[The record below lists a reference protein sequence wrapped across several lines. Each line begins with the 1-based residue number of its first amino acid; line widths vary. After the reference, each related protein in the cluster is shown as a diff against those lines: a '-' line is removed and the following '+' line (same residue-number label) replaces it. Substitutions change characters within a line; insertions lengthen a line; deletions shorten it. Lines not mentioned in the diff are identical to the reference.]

1 MVAECNL
8 ILCKVNEK
16 NADVGHSIYNNGI
29 MQSAHLLYGKW
40 ADVALCR
47 EMDYFRNSTTDLS
60 GPR

>member
-1 MVAECNL
+1 
-8 ILCKVNEK
+8 
-16 NADVGHSIYNNGI
+16 

-40 ADVALCR
+40 ADVALWR